1 MYLSFC
7 VSIFCLFDPVT
18 NAMVFYRYFDRNFL
32 SLLAVSETLK
42 HTHTHRAALN
52 SLDLSD
58 LSSVTVQ
65 VLLAPIVS
73 DPFSQFCF
81 G

>member
-1 MYLSFC
+1 
-7 VSIFCLFDPVT
+7 
-18 NAMVFYRYFDRNFL
+18 MVFYRYFDRNFL

-58 LSSVTVQ
+58 LSSTGVTGANCV
-65 VLLAPIVS
+65 
-73 DPFSQFCF
+73 
-81 G
+81 